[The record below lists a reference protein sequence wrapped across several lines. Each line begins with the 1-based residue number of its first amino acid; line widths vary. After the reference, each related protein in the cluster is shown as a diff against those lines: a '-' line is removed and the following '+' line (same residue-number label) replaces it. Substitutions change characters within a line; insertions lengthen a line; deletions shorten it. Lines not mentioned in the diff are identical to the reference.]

1 MNLYCTTTFV
11 TKASLE
17 SHTLKDKT
25 SAGLTCTPLCIE
37 KRDILCFFRVF
48 LYRSLL
54 MKTLVPQKANDLFD
68 AKDRS
73 TAPEEFVRLFLMKE
87 ENAQLLETKTGNID
101 EIYLNTPTSIGG
113 FDIISFVSKY
123 SQVSN

>member
-1 MNLYCTTTFV
+1 M
-11 TKASLE
+11 
-17 SHTLKDKT
+17 
-25 SAGLTCTPLCIE
+25 
-37 KRDILCFFRVF
+37 FFRIF

-87 ENAQLLETKTGNID
+87 ENAQLLETKTGNND
-101 EIYLNTPTSIGG
+101 QTYYLNTPTSIGWL
-113 FDIISFVSKY
+113 DIISFVPMSAGD
-123 SQVSN
+123 NM

>member
-1 MNLYCTTTFV
+1 MQCVIACVKLFY
-11 TKASLE
+11 KSL
-17 SHTLKDKT
+17 D
-25 SAGLTCTPLCIE
+25 LTCIE
-37 KRDILCFFRVF
+37 TREFSCFFRIF

-87 ENAQLLETKTGNID
+87 ENAQLLETKTGNND
-101 EIYLNTPTSIGG
+101 QTYLNITTSIGW
-113 FDIISFVSKY
+113 FDIISFVPMSTGD
-123 SQVSN
+123 NM